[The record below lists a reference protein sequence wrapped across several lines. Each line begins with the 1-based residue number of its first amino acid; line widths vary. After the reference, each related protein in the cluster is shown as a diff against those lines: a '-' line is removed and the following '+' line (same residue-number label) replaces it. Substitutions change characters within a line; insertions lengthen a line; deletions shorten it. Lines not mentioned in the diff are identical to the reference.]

1 MYVPV
6 SGFQGVP
13 VYIEEFKRSS
23 WSGLFKSTDIE
34 EVLILRGADIEKFH
48 CIKIRNFLA
57 QIVSTSL

>member
-13 VYIEEFKRSS
+13 VYIEELRGS

-48 CIKIRNFLA
+48 CIKIRKF
-57 QIVSTSL
+57 